1 MNLKAGLWQ
10 QQTLKLKMTQELSQA
25 ITLLQYSSQELTAF
39 LESKAL
45 ENPLIQIETSHV
57 KTMDPRKDRPKKTRV
72 IDKDQQNWIE
82 QIGKTAATLYDHLY
96 AQIVNHS
103 DVGLLKTF
111 LEYIDGNG
119 YIVMRNESLVTT
131 LGISQEKVDSLVS
144 IIQDLEPAGVGAR
157 SLGECLFLQLIRM
170 LNRNPL
176 AEKLVSDHFEEFAEK
191 KWKTLSKRLNVSLS
205 DIQAA
210 FDLIQTLNPRPG
222 ADFHEEAPSYVIPDV
237 SVKWDGKHFEIS
249 VYEDVLPK
257 LSFQEEYYQQFS
269 SVKDAS
275 LNKYLQEKQQ
285 DYSWIVRSL
294 EQRKETITKVSL
306 AIVQRQQN
314 FFEKGPLH
322 LKPMT
327 MREIA
332 EEIDVHESTVSRAV
346 REKYMQTPFG
356 TFELKSFFTNMV
368 STTNSE
374 ATSSNQVKDSIKKL
388 VDGEDKAKPYSD
400 QEILDIL
407 KENDGFVI
415 SRRTVAKYRDQLGIP
430 SSSKRKRF

>member
-45 ENPLIQIETSHV
+45 ENPLIQIETSHI

-82 QIGKTAATLYDHLY
+82 QIGKSTTTLYDHLY
-96 AQIVNHS
+96 AQVVNHS
-103 DVGLLKTF
+103 DVQLLRAL

-119 YIVMRNESLVTT
+119 YIGMSNESLATQ
-131 LGISQEKVDSLVS
+131 LGILVEQVEALIT
-144 IIQDLEPAGVGAR
+144 IIQELEPAGVGAR
-157 SLGECLFLQLIRM
+157 SLGECLYLQLIQM
-170 LNRNPL
+170 PKRNPL

-191 KWKTLSKRLNVSLS
+191 KWKSLSKQLVVSLS

-222 ADFHEEAPSYVIPDV
+222 ADFHEEAPSYVVPDV
-237 SVKWDGKHFEIS
+237 SVKWDGQHFEIS
-249 VYEDVLPK
+249 VFDDVLPK
-257 LSFQEEYYQQFS
+257 LTFQQDYYQQFAA
-269 SVKDAS
+269 VKDAS

-285 DYSWIVRSL
+285 DYSWIARSL

-306 AIVQRQQN
+306 AIVQRQQE
-314 FFEKGPLH
+314 FFEKGALH

-356 TFELKSFFTNMV
+356 TLELKSFFTNMV

-374 ATSSNQVKDSIKKL
+374 ATSSNQVKDSIKRL
-388 VDGEDKAKPYSD
+388 IDGEDKAKPYSD
-400 QEILDIL
+400 QEILAIL
-407 KENDGFVI
+407 KETDGFVI

>member
-10 QQTLKLKMTQELSQA
+10 QQTLKLKMTQELTQA

-45 ENPLIQIETSHV
+45 ENPLIQIETSHI
-57 KTMDPRKDRPKKTRV
+57 KTMDPRRDRPKKTRI

-82 QIGKTAATLYDHLY
+82 QIGKSTTTLYDHLY
-96 AQIVNHS
+96 AQVMNHRDVN
-103 DVGLLKTF
+103 LLKGL

-119 YIVMRNESLVTT
+119 YIEVSDDTIASRLRIT
-131 LGISQEKVDSLVS
+131 LEKEEQLLNT
-144 IIQDLEPAGVGAR
+144 IQSLEPAGVGAR
-157 SLGECLFLQLIRM
+157 SLGECLYLQLIRM
-170 LNRNPL
+170 ANRNPL
-176 AEKLVSDHFEEFAEK
+176 AETLVREYFEEFAEK
-191 KWKTLSKRLNVSLS
+191 KWKILSKQLGVSLS

-222 ADFHEEAPSYVIPDV
+222 SGFHEEAPSYVVPDV
-237 SVKWDGKHFEIS
+237 SVKWDGEHFEIS
-249 VYEDVLPK
+249 VFDDVLPK
-257 LSFQEEYYQQFS
+257 LTFQQEYYQQFA

-285 DYSWIVRSL
+285 DYSWIIRSL

-306 AIVQRQQN
+306 AIVQRQQE
-314 FFEKGPLH
+314 FFEKGPLY

-332 EEIDVHESTVSRAV
+332 EEIEVHESTVSRTV

-368 STTNSE
+368 STTHLE
-374 ATSSNQVKDSIKKL
+374 ATSTNQVKDAIKKL
-388 VDGEDKAKPYSD
+388 VDGENKVKPYSD
-400 QEILDIL
+400 QEIVEIL
-407 KENDGFVI
+407 KKQDGFVI

>member
-82 QIGKTAATLYDHLY
+82 QIGKTATNLYDHLY
-96 AQIVNHS
+96 AQVVNHS
-103 DVGLLKTF
+103 DVELLKTF

-119 YIVMRNESLVTT
+119 YICVKEESLATE
-131 LGISQEKVDSLVS
+131 LGTSHEKVDSLVS

-157 SLGECLFLQLIRM
+157 SLGECLYLQLIRM
-170 LNRNPL
+170 PKRNPL
-176 AEKLVSDHFEEFAEK
+176 AEKLVSNHFEEFAEK
-191 KWKTLSKRLNVSLS
+191 RWKTLSKQLNISLS
-205 DIQAA
+205 DIQLA
-210 FDLIQTLNPRPG
+210 FDLVQTLNPRPG
-222 ADFHEEAPSYVIPDV
+222 ADFQDEAPSYVIPDV

-249 VYEDVLPK
+249 VFDDVLPK
-257 LSFQEEYYQQFS
+257 LTFQQEYFQQFS
-269 SVKDAS
+269 SVKDAN

-306 AIVQRQQN
+306 AIVQRQQD

-322 LKPMT
+322 IKPMT

-332 EEIDVHESTVSRAV
+332 EEIEVHESTVSRAV

-374 ATSSNQVKDSIKKL
+374 ATSSNQVKDAIKKL
-388 VDGEDKAKPYSD
+388 IEGEDKAKPYSD

>member
-45 ENPLIQIETSHV
+45 ENPLIQIETSHI

-82 QIGKTAATLYDHLY
+82 QIGKSTTTLYDHLY
-96 AQIVNHS
+96 AQVVNHS
-103 DVGLLKTF
+103 DVQLLRAL

-119 YIVMRNESLVTT
+119 YIGMSNESLATQ
-131 LGISQEKVDSLVS
+131 LGILVEQVEALIT
-144 IIQDLEPAGVGAR
+144 IIQELEPAGVGAR
-157 SLGECLFLQLIRM
+157 SLGECLYLQLIQM
-170 LNRNPL
+170 PKRNPL

-191 KWKTLSKRLNVSLS
+191 KWKSLSKQLVVSLS

-222 ADFHEEAPSYVIPDV
+222 ADFHEEAPLYVVPDV
-237 SVKWDGKHFEIS
+237 SVKWDGQHFEIS
-249 VYEDVLPK
+249 VFDDVLPK
-257 LSFQEEYYQQFS
+257 LTFQQDYYQQFAA
-269 SVKDAS
+269 VKDTS

-285 DYSWIVRSL
+285 DYSWIARSL

-306 AIVQRQQN
+306 AIVQRQQE

-356 TFELKSFFTNMV
+356 TLELKSFFTNMV

-374 ATSSNQVKDSIKKL
+374 ATSSNQVKDSIKRL
-388 VDGEDKAKPYSD
+388 IDGEDKAKPYSD
-400 QEILDIL
+400 QEILAIL
-407 KENDGFVI
+407 KETDGFVI